1 MTTTTPSSDV
11 ETSVAE
17 MNALA
22 ADITQAVDDGLKMP
36 PGAYRRDDLFR
47 QALSGIES
55 LETLVRVLRTEVE
68 NLP

>member
-17 MNALA
+17 MNGLA
-22 ADITQAVDDGLKMP
+22 ADITRAVDNGLKEA
-36 PGAYRRDDLFR
+36 PGSTRRDLELQD
-47 QALSGIES
+47 ALAAIELLES
-55 LETLVRVLRTEVE
+55 LVRTLRTEVE

>member
-22 ADITQAVDDGLKMP
+22 DDITKAVDDGLKEA
-36 PGAYRRDDLFR
+36 PGSSQRDARLR
-47 QALSGIES
+47 WALSGIES

-68 NLP
+68 ALP